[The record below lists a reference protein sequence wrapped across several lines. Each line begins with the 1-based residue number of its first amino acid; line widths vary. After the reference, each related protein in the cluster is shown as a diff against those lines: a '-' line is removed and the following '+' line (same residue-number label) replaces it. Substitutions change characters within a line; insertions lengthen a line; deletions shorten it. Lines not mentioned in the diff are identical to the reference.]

1 MGTKRKLVAESQETR
16 WEAED
21 NGGGGGKMMNA
32 GSKSICSNTRPWILQ
47 DWVQTRESYKIEYR
61 LMRTKTKLVT
71 ELTIKNETIK
81 NETAPAE
88 DLI

>member
-1 MGTKRKLVAESQETR
+1 MRGANLYVVIR
-16 WEAED
+16 D
-21 NGGGGGKMMNA
+21 
-32 GSKSICSNTRPWILQ
+32 
-47 DWVQTRESYKIEYR
+47 RESYKIEYR